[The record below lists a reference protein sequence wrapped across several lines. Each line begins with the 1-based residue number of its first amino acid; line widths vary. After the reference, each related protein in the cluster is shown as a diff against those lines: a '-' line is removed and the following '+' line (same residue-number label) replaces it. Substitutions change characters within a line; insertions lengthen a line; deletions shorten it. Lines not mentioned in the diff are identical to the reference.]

1 MTPPTHRTR
10 VGNSGNGFAYEEP
23 LVFEKSRPGRDG
35 YSLPELDVPAADP
48 ARTLPRGHV
57 RDELPDL
64 PELSAASQINSS
76 ARIAVPRRLLRLTT
90 CSPSILPTRMLI
102 GS

>member
-23 LVFEKSRPGRDG
+23 LVFEKSRPGRVG

-48 ARTLPRGHV
+48 A
-57 RDELPDL
+57 
-64 PELSAASQINSS
+64 QI
-76 ARIAVPRRLLRLTT
+76 LR
-90 CSPSILPTRMLI
+90 
-102 GS
+102 